1 MLIGL
6 MSLPNPVVY
15 IQFHPVAY
23 MVKLNIEMSMAK
35 LITRLARR
43 QETDMTDSIHRTPQ
57 RSGPDSHA
65 AGSAWNR
72 SNAVELTKRSRTA
85 ARHSDLESGDSQE
98 DFDEDAG
105 IRKKTEI
112 VVEVEAS
119 RQDTNPSNGP
129 SQHVDDEVP
138 LTSNAGHPKGY
149 NYGGEDKRVAF
160 SANRQ

>member
-6 MSLPNPVVY
+6 MSLPNQVVY

-43 QETDMTDSIHRTPQ
+43 QENDMTDSIHRTPQ

-72 SNAVELTKRSRTA
+72 SNAVELTKRTRTA
-85 ARHSDLESGDSQE
+85 ARDSDLESGESQE
-98 DFDEDAG
+98 DFDDAG

-112 VVEVEAS
+112 VVEVESS
-119 RQDTNPSNGP
+119 RQDTNQSNGP

-138 LTSNAGHPKGY
+138 LTSNAGHPKGFD
-149 NYGGEDKRVAF
+149 YGGEDQRVAF
-160 SANRQ
+160 SGNRK